1 LSDAPESTEGK
12 RGDENRPP
20 ELALPPE
27 LLDDIPEDRHAEL
40 IQFVSEIAVY
50 SHFSGPLPPPEVLN
64 RYDTETQKV
73 IRSESVENRRHRTRM
88 ESRRQIL
95 LFLWDY
101 LTLGAAFVL
110 ALILISGSIDIIRS
124 GQSIEGLLGIGGS
137 VAVIAG
143 AFLFRDRKRRR
154 DRIEREAD
162 QVSQLQPDSTDS
174 ESDPS

>member
-1 LSDAPESTEGK
+1 MDKP
-12 RGDENRPP
+12 GDKKPA
-20 ELALPPE
+20 LDLTLPPD
-27 LLDDIPEDRHAEL
+27 LLDDIPEEKRAEL
-40 IQFVSEIAVY
+40 IQFFSEVSVY

-64 RYDTETQKV
+64 RYDHETQQV
-73 IRSESVENRRHRTRM
+73 VRSESVENRRHRAKM

-137 VAVIAG
+137 VSLIAG
-143 AFLFRDRKRRR
+143 AFLFRDRKRRQVRIAR
-154 DRIEREAD
+154 D
-162 QVSQLQPDSTDS
+162 SLSS
-174 ESDPS
+174 EPPESENDPS